1 MPNHERSLIFHLS
14 SLIDGARTLASQS
27 QNRLNRLRFDL
38 ASARLQLATGQ
49 AELSRAQMQKV
60 QREAQSLGFV
70 AFELDTQ
77 LALAELEKNSQHNTL
92 ARTQLTALEN
102 SSHARGFD
110 LVARK
115 AAAAR

>member
-1 MPNHERSLIFHLS
+1 
-14 SLIDGARTLASQS
+14 
-27 QNRLNRLRFDL
+27 
-38 ASARLQLATGQ
+38 
-49 AELSRAQMQKV
+49 LSRAQLQKL

-70 AFELDTQ
+70 AFEFDAR

-92 ARTQLTALEN
+92 ARTELTSLEN
-102 SSHARGFD
+102 TARAKGFD

>member
-1 MPNHERSLIFHLS
+1 
-14 SLIDGARTLASQS
+14 
-27 QNRLNRLRFDL
+27 
-38 ASARLQLATGQ
+38 
-49 AELSRAQMQKV
+49 MQKV

-70 AFELDTQ
+70 AFELDTR